1 MERLFRQRMEYVTSA
16 HFEGC
21 FLCTDA
27 ETDDLE
33 GNYVLMRDELCLV
46 VMNRFPYNSGA
57 LLVAPRRHVGAL
69 EELTGEER
77 IEVMELTVR
86 CIEALK
92 ATMSPQGFNMGANL
106 GAAAGA
112 GVPGHLHVHVIPRWS
127 GDTNFMPV
135 IGDTKILPETLEQTY
150 ARLKSY
156 FGM

>member
-1 MERLFRQRMEYVTSA
+1 MEYVTSA

-33 GNYVLMRDELCLV
+33 ANYVLMRDELCLV

-57 LLVAPRRHVGAL
+57 LLVAPRRHVGDL
-69 EELTGEER
+69 EDLTVEER
-77 IEVMELTVR
+77 MRVMELTVR
-86 CIEALK
+86 AIEALK
-92 ATMSPQGFNMGANL
+92 ATMSPQGFNIGANL
-106 GAAAGA
+106 GAAGGA
-112 GVPGHLHVHVIPRWS
+112 GVPGHMHMHVIPRWS

-150 ARLKSY
+150 ARLKPY
-156 FGM
+156 FRDGLD

>member
-1 MERLFRQRMEYVTSA
+1 VDRLFRQRMEYVTSA

-57 LLVAPRRHVGAL
+57 LLVAPLRHIGGL
-69 EELTGEER
+69 D
-77 IEVMELTVR
+77 ELTVEER
-86 CIEALK
+86 TRLMDLTVKAIEALK
-92 ATMSPQGFNMGANL
+92 DTMSPEGFNIGANL
-106 GAAAGA
+106 GAAGGA
-112 GVPGHLHVHVIPRWS
+112 GVPGHMHMHVIPRWS

-135 IGDTKILPETLEQTY
+135 VADTKVLPETLEQSY
-150 ARLKSY
+150 DRLRPR
-156 FGM
+156 FT